1 MKRVNTK
8 SILVFLAILLFQ
20 FSIAQEGIL
29 DLDFGDQ
36 GTTRFAYPDKGARAM
51 DMLLLEDSSIILGI
65 NSELRQNGATY
76 NRGFYIYKLTNDGEI
91 DISFGQ
97 NGQLYFPNNGTNSSY
112 FNSMILQFDEKI
124 LIKGSIEGEG
134 KLIRIDQ
141 NGIFDPSFGINGI
154 QSISDGGKIAQQSTG
169 KIIIQSQYFDGYN
182 NMYSFS
188 RRNIDGSLDTTFGN
202 NGIQITDVTSYRF
215 DLCFAIKIDW
225 EDKILAGGPSYN
237 NGDDYHPVI
246 TRFNENGTLDTSFGN
261 NGTVITTFGPES
273 NLGEVDDIAIL
284 GDKII
289 LGGNYQYQGGTGGF
303 GGIKP
308 AVAKFNNDGTLD
320 QTFGQGGKVVMETY
334 FEAND
339 RLRSIAIQRDGKIIL
354 GGGASMPFPFEQTN
368 FFVIKLNDDGSIYS
382 DFGDNGTFITD
393 FGGSDTNYVTDLVLQ
408 TDNKVL
414 AFGVTE
420 DANDEHRNA
429 IVCRLDNE
437 VLGIQDLL
445 TENDIQ
451 IYPNPTNSFIKINSK
466 TSIQKIEIYN
476 LLGQLVASKT
486 YGNNALEIEYD
497 LIKFETGI
505 YTVLITSED
514 EHTISKKILKK

>member
-1 MKRVNTK
+1 
-8 SILVFLAILLFQ
+8 
-20 FSIAQEGIL
+20 
-29 DLDFGDQ
+29 
-36 GTTRFAYPDKGARAM
+36 
-51 DMLLLEDSSIILGI
+51 
-65 NSELRQNGATY
+65 
-76 NRGFYIYKLTNDGEI
+76 
-91 DISFGQ
+91 
-97 NGQLYFPNNGTNSSY
+97 
-112 FNSMILQFDEKI
+112 
-124 LIKGSIEGEG
+124 
-134 KLIRIDQ
+134 
-141 NGIFDPSFGINGI
+141 
-154 QSISDGGKIAQQSTG
+154 
-169 KIIIQSQYFDGYN
+169 
-182 NMYSFS
+182 
-188 RRNIDGSLDTTFGN
+188 
-202 NGIQITDVTSYRF
+202 
-215 DLCFAIKIDW
+215 
-225 EDKILAGGPSYN
+225 
-237 NGDDYHPVI
+237 
-246 TRFNENGTLDTSFGN
+246 
-261 NGTVITTFGPES
+261 
-273 NLGEVDDIAIL
+273 
-284 GDKII
+284 
-289 LGGNYQYQGGTGGF
+289 
-303 GGIKP
+303 P

-354 GGGASMPFPFEQTN
+354 GGGASMPFPFEQTD
-368 FFVIKLNDDGSIYS
+368 FFVIKLNNDGSIYS
-382 DFGDNGTFITD
+382 DFGDSGTFITN